1 MELKQSHT
9 YTHTYTHV
17 HTRTHTYTY
26 TFTCSRL
33 LSILVHVSGL
43 PMCIR
48 FPLTGPI
55 TGGQEISIEG
65 LDFVQ
70 TSEVLIR
77 FSSRAKGGQVEV
89 PGEYVSSTM
98 VKCMSPDFMDI
109 GSGEVEVRV
118 SLNGD
123 SYTTTYQKY
132 NFFAVTDA
140 EKCICFGPGIISGG
154 APQVETV
161 FVIQA
166 VDATG
171 IFRETGGD
179 EFGIVVRSSTTAGTV
194 PAEVTDQEDGKL

>member
-1 MELKQSHT
+1 
-9 YTHTYTHV
+9 
-17 HTRTHTYTY
+17 
-26 TFTCSRL
+26 
-33 LSILVHVSGL
+33 
-43 PMCIR
+43 
-48 FPLTGPI
+48 
-55 TGGQEISIEG
+55 
-65 LDFVQ
+65 
-70 TSEVLIR
+70 
-77 FSSRAKGGQVEV
+77 VEV

-98 VKCMSPDFMDI
+98 VKCVSPSFMDI

-132 NFFAVTDA
+132 SFFAVTNA

-171 IFRETGGD
+171 TFRVTGGYVNV
-179 EFGIVVRSSTTAGTV
+179 FWIQPSLLIVLLIIVKIIFYLFISSY
-194 PAEVTDQEDGKL
+194 